1 MCVGCIIR
9 YVIVGK
15 TTTVHYCLLYHYNEK
30 SNSYYGFLI
39 CSKPSIHSVLVTKT
53 DIPLLVKDSY
63 IQLDNIHTIRH
74 SNIKNSDVKYIITES
89 LRQKI
94 RKLWKEIKLIP

>member
-1 MCVGCIIR
+1 M
-9 YVIVGK
+9 
-15 TTTVHYCLLYHYNEK
+15 
-30 SNSYYGFLI
+30 
-39 CSKPSIHSVLVTKT
+39 
-53 DIPLLVKDSY
+53 PLLVKDSY